1 MKEELSEFLKIAYK
15 YGRVKDLEEAFEEFP
30 VEEEWHKGK
39 IENILNEDS
48 EKYDYYNIGDIV
60 FVSVYLY
67 PDGKI
72 GSNHLFVIIDRDN
85 TAIPIEYIGMILSSQ
100 IDKVKFKSNKLIKK
114 DDKNSLKKDSIIK
127 TDTVYKLSDKQI
139 LFKVGEIEKD
149 NVNNLHK
156 DSIVKTDV
164 VYKILNEQILFKIGK
179 VDNEKIEEYKNSF
192 YNTLKNNR

>member
-1 MKEELSEFLKIAYK
+1 MKEELSDFLKIAYK

-39 IENILNEDS
+39 VENVLNEYS
-48 EKYDYYNIGDIV
+48 EKYDYYSIGDIV

-67 PDGKI
+67 PDGKM

-100 IDKVKFKSNKLIKK
+100 IEKIKFKSNKLIKK
-114 DDKNSLKKDSIIK
+114 DNKNNLNKDSIVK
-127 TDTVYKLSDKQI
+127 TDIVYKLNDKQI

-149 NVNNLHK
+149 
-156 DSIVKTDV
+156 
-164 VYKILNEQILFKIGK
+164 
-179 VDNEKIEEYKNSF
+179 KIEEYKKSF
-192 YNTLKNNR
+192 YDTLKGNNQ

>member
-1 MKEELSEFLKIAYK
+1 MKANSSEFLKIAYK

-39 IENILNEDS
+39 VENVLSEDS

-67 PDGKI
+67 PDGKM
-72 GSNHLFVIIDRDN
+72 GSNHLFVIIDIDN

-100 IDKVKFKSNKLIKK
+100 IDKIKFKSNKLIKK
-114 DDKNSLKKDSIIK
+114 DNRNNLNKDSIIK

-149 NVNNLHK
+149 
-156 DSIVKTDV
+156 
-164 VYKILNEQILFKIGK
+164 
-179 VDNEKIEEYKNSF
+179 KIEEYKKSF
-192 YNTLKNNR
+192 YDTLKGNN